1 MVKYFKKWYIFYH
14 YSCIWTVF
22 VCTNQV
28 KSLLMPQFWCL
39 FINLLKSNLSHF
51 WPNNNLHDP
60 NLRKIIF
67 IFYFYKVF
75 GKKAILYFIISTF
88 NTVLIY
94 VVKHK
99 CHFSSNLSSDL
110 EFKVIRFIMMLEME
124 LGPQIAQAYICI
136 FSVCVYEN
144 LI

>member
-1 MVKYFKKWYIFYH
+1 MKKNDVKGGGKMAFYH
-14 YSCIWTVF
+14 EQLNIYK
-22 VCTNQV
+22 
-28 KSLLMPQFWCL
+28 KSLHVKQVRKTFWE
-39 FINLLKSNLSHF
+39 
-51 WPNNNLHDP
+51 
-60 NLRKIIF
+60 
-67 IFYFYKVF
+67 
-75 GKKAILYFIISTF
+75 KAILYFIISTF